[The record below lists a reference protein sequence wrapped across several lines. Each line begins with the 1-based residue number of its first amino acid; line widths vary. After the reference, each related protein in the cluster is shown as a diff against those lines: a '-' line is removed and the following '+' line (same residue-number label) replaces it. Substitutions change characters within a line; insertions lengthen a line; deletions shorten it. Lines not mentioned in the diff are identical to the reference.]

1 VGTGSREENASNK
14 TLEPGS
20 DAIRTDKALVANF
33 KGASNP
39 NSPWR
44 GMRWWRKKPSNLS
57 AGECMRKSA
66 LIGSI
71 ATTLLLGAA
80 SAQAGPWED
89 GMVAYNRGDYLPAI
103 RLFRPMAEQGN
114 PKAQNQIGV
123 MYRKGEG
130 VPRSPARAFMWF
142 SFAAKRGDAGAKA
155 GLRQLAKAMTPA
167 EISQAQAM
175 AQACAATNYRSCE
188 Y

>member
-1 VGTGSREENASNK
+1 
-14 TLEPGS
+14 
-20 DAIRTDKALVANF
+20 
-33 KGASNP
+33 
-39 NSPWR
+39 
-44 GMRWWRKKPSNLS
+44 
-57 AGECMRKSA
+57 MRKAA

-71 ATTLLLGAA
+71 AAMSLLG
-80 SAQAGPWED
+80 SAGALAGPWED

-114 PKAQNQIGV
+114 PKAQNQIGA

-130 VPRSPARAFMWF
+130 MQRSPTRAFMWF
-142 SFAAKRGDAGAKA
+142 SFAAKRSDAKARA
-155 GLRQLAKAMTPA
+155 GLREVSKTMTPA

-175 AQACAATNYRSCE
+175 AKACEATNYRGCE